1 MNMIYL
7 TGWQEQIDLEKKM
20 ISEEIIDKWE
30 QTGLLINLTYDNK
43 LEVSQLYESM
53 ANYVIKIY
61 PSNWEL
67 GREIFINNLYYKK
80 ATIEMAE
87 NIMFPIIYRIVNLGG
102 NIYRVAN
109 LYEDLIEFVDSINF
123 KKWDYRHLD
132 TQSQLIIS
140 YVEMYRERILN
151 KDYKFKRLLIEKNL
165 L

>member
-1 MNMIYL
+1 MIYL

-132 TQSQLIIS
+132 TQSELIVS

>member
-1 MNMIYL
+1 V
-7 TGWQEQIDLEKKM
+7 DL
-20 ISEEIIDKWE
+20 IDKWE

-43 LEVSQLYESM
+43 LKVSQLYESM
-53 ANYVIKIY
+53 ANYAIKIY
-61 PSNWEL
+61 PSNWKL
-67 GREIFINNLYYKK
+67 DREILINNFYYKK
-80 ATIEMAE
+80 TTIETVE
-87 NIMFPIIYRIVNLGG
+87 GIMFPTIYRIVNSGG

-123 KKWDYRHLD
+123 KTWDYRHLD
-132 TQSQLIIS
+132 THNELIVS